1 MKTELLTPT
10 LTKKVK
16 ITIDEY
22 SIIKTAL
29 ENYIEK
35 TEERV
40 VFFTDKLNASKNT
53 EEVRIN
59 NSYIKLAKEN
69 IANAKSSISKIDSSE
84 LITEHKLY

>member
-1 MKTELLTPT
+1 MKNQEPV

-16 ITIDEY
+16 MNIDEY
-22 SIIKTAL
+22 AVIRCAL

-35 TEERV
+35 TEV
-40 VFFTDKLNASKNT
+40 NVLFFTDRLNASKNT
-53 EEVRIN
+53 EEVRSN

-69 IANAKSSISKIDSSE
+69 IANAKSSIFKLDESE